1 MRMLRAIW
9 REPLVHF
16 LVAGA
21 LIYLLYGIAGSAV
34 GTDAGHRIVVDRAT
48 LLQYLQ
54 YQAKAFEPES
64 FAASFDAMGA
74 EERQRLIDSYV
85 REEVLYREAV
95 ALGLS
100 EGDYVMRRRLV
111 QKMEYLLEQDPAAR
125 PTDAEL
131 QQYLD
136 AHLELYRVV
145 PSWTFTHVYVDPAN
159 HSGDGGKAE
168 AVQLLATL
176 NRTHAGFNDAPRHT
190 ERFPFLQ
197 NYVERTGEYIASH
210 FGVDFARDLMGLQV
224 ADDRWQGPLRSEL
237 GWHLVL
243 LTGHQQGRVPAVQEI
258 RAQLEDDMRRE
269 RSAALQEEAV
279 RSLIA
284 GYKVDVEALQ
294 APAP

>member
-1 MRMLRAIW
+1 MRMLRALV

-16 LVAGA
+16 LLAGA
-21 LIYLLYGIAGSAV
+21 LVYLLYAVAGPAATT
-34 GTDAGHRIVVDRAT
+34 GPGHRILVDRAT

-54 YQAKAFEPES
+54 YQAKAFEPET
-64 FAASFDAMGA
+64 FAASFDAMSA

-111 QKMEYLLEQDPAAR
+111 QKMEYLLEQDPAGQPA
-125 PTDAEL
+125 DAEL

-136 AHLELYRVV
+136 SHVELYRVV

-159 HSGDGGKAE
+159 HPGDGGKA
-168 AVQLLATL
+168 AASQLLNTL

-210 FGVDFARDLMGLQV
+210 FGVDFAREMTGLQV
-224 ADDRWQGPLRSEL
+224 ANDRWQGPLRSEL
-237 GWHLVL
+237 GWQLVL
-243 LTGHQQGRVPAVQEI
+243 LTGRQEGRVPAVQEI

-269 RSAALQEEAV
+269 RSAALQEAAV
-279 RSLIA
+279 RTLIA
-284 GYKVDVEALQ
+284 GYQVDVGALQ
-294 APAP
+294 AP